1 MEFEWD
7 EGKRQSNRKK
17 HGIDFAKASKIFR
30 KETLDFEDTR
40 DYNEQRYL
48 AIGETEGS
56 IITVVYTYRNDKI
69 RIISARKASKNEKRI
84 YYQSYLG

>member
-7 EGKRQSNRKK
+7 EGKRQSNKKK
-17 HGIDFAKASKIFR
+17 HGVDFAKASKIFR
-30 KETLDFEDTR
+30 KETVDFEDTR
-40 DYNEQRYL
+40 AYNEQRYL
-48 AIGETEGS
+48 AIGEAEGS
-56 IITVVYTYRNDKI
+56 VLTVVYTYRNDKI